1 MTSEGRRAPP
11 VREDPVKH
19 TLWLLL
25 IVQNGDCRWKM
36 LRKVARRSGALA
48 VAERGPLSAAKRG
61 SVAGI
66 TVQPWSG
73 LRRKLVNNAQT
84 QFCKGAECVAP
95 QHDRSF
101 MQRGQVDNG
110 RLITR
115 GNLQA
120 PNDIGLQRD
129 RNVKQTLTRNCWF
142 GQRQSRSVG
151 G

>member
-1 MTSEGRRAPP
+1 
-11 VREDPVKH
+11 
-19 TLWLLL
+19 
-25 IVQNGDCRWKM
+25 
-36 LRKVARRSGALA
+36 
-48 VAERGPLSAAKRG
+48 
-61 SVAGI
+61 
-66 TVQPWSG
+66 
-73 LRRKLVNNAQT
+73 
-84 QFCKGAECVAP
+84 
-95 QHDRSF
+95 